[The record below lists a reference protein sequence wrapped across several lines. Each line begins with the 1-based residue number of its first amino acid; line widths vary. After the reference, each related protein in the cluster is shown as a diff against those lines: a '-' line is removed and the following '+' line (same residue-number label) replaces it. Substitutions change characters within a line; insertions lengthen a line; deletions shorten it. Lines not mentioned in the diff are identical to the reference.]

1 MERRRKWAISFVTS
15 IQRDGFSSSVGWKS
29 DRIGEHRPRST
40 LFFPPPSPEEKQLLA
55 NDGCTV
61 HDSIYVTG
69 ARPGMGVGGYDK
81 FPVYKLISES
91 INYSPPPVTSRP
103 LFVLQN
109 TRTFSKGF

>member
-1 MERRRKWAISFVTS
+1 
-15 IQRDGFSSSVGWKS
+15 
-29 DRIGEHRPRST
+29 
-40 LFFPPPSPEEKQLLA
+40 
-55 NDGCTV
+55 
-61 HDSIYVTG
+61 
-69 ARPGMGVGGYDK
+69 MGVGGYDK